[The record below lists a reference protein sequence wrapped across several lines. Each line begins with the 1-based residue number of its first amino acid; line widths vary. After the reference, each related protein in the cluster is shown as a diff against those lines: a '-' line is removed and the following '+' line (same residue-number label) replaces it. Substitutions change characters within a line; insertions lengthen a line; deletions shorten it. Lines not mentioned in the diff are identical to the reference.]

1 MKIANINLIKFFLI
15 LLILGIQTP
24 AFSEEVE
31 PEFDLNQ
38 FLSTLSGVYV
48 SIDKPSVIVS
58 IHVNANDNSI
68 VVIDVSGTLDFL
80 RDIWYISEEEYEQ
93 NLAVSPMERG
103 FIGKFQTEE
112 QIYIG
117 GQKNYIPDVIYAG
130 LNSIVPEQE
139 RSSKNSIGLQ
149 SLISH
154 ILEKSF
160 MEMFFLVDITN
171 PNQTIGVFRDTGV
184 IYNSFGY
191 RNGFVKI
198 F

>member
-1 MKIANINLIKFFLI
+1 MKIGSINLIKSFLL
-15 LLILGIQTP
+15 LLILGIQNP

-48 SIDKPSVIVS
+48 SIDKPSVILS

-68 VVIDVSGTLDFL
+68 VVIDVSGTLEFL

-93 NLAVSPMERG
+93 NLTVSPMERG
-103 FIGKFQTEE
+103 FIGSFQTEYLE
-112 QIYIG
+112 LEKYIP
-117 GQKNYIPDVIYAG
+117 NYIHAG
-130 LNSIVPEQE
+130 LNPIVPEHE

-149 SLISH
+149 SIFS
-154 ILEKSF
+154 ETETVF
-160 MEMFFLVDITN
+160 MGMVFPVDMAN
-171 PNQTIGVFRDTGV
+171 PIQTTGVFRDTGMFRL
-184 IYNSFGY
+184 NFGY
-191 RNGFVKI
+191 RNGFVKV

>member
-15 LLILGIQTP
+15 LLILGLQTP

-31 PEFDLNQ
+31 VEFDLKQ
-38 FLSTLSGVYV
+38 FLSTLSGVYA
-48 SIDKPSVIVS
+48 SIDNPSVIVS

-80 RDIWYISEEEYEQ
+80 RDIGYISEEEYKQ
-93 NLAVSPMERG
+93 NLTVSPMERG
-103 FIGKFQTEE
+103 FIGKLQNEE

-117 GQKNYIPDVIYAG
+117 GQKNYIPHTIDAE
-130 LNSIVPEQE
+130 LNPIIPEQE

-149 SLISH
+149 SLIGH
-154 ILEKSF
+154 IFEKSF
-160 MEMFFLVDITN
+160 MEMVFSVEITN
-171 PNQTIGVFRDTGV
+171 PIQTRFFRNTSIHND
-184 IYNSFGY
+184 FGY
-191 RNGFVKI
+191 LNGFVKV